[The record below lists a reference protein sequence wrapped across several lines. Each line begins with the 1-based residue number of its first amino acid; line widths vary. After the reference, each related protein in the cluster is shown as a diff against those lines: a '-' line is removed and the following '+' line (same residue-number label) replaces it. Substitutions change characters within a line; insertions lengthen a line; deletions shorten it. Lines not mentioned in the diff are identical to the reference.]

1 MNILAETTRAGDGR
15 ASLGLLV
22 VIGLGVLLI
31 AVIHFMKKDR

>member
-1 MNILAETTRAGDGR
+1 MNIAQEVTRAGDGR

-31 AVIHFMKKDR
+31 LYIHYRKDK